1 MYIRSKITMSNKKT
15 FYLII
20 FISLLFGFTL
30 IVRNDKIKL
39 KDIKSALKVSGV
51 VFKDEQI
58 NTMTNYI
65 ERNKSGYIEM
75 RGYQLDND
83 VTPALKYSIPN
94 NLNNNFSYDISS
106 DSLGLPKN
114 KREIAHLQIS
124 ELAYLIKNKKISSLE
139 LTEIYLNRIKKLDKK
154 INAFVTITENL
165 AIEQAKKADKEI
177 KDGNYKGLLH
187 GIPYGI
193 KDLASYPKFPTTW
206 GAMPLKNQVIN
217 KKAEVIEKLEK
228 AGAVMLGKLS
238 TGSLARGDVWFKG
251 KTKNPWN
258 LSQGSSGSSAGSA
271 SATAA
276 GLVAFSIGTETL
288 GSIVSP
294 ATRCGVTGLRPT
306 FGSVSTDGFMTL
318 SWSMDKVGPITRTAK
333 GSAIVFNTIRNTGEK
348 KEKKEIIFDKKLKK
362 IRIGFLEELF
372 LNDTSRYSE
381 NNNITLSLLKEDY
394 TLEKV
399 SLPIDYPYSVFDIIL
414 RSEAGAFFDEF
425 LLNNL
430 DSNMVQQGERSRANS
445 LRQSRLIPAVEYI
458 QANRHRSNLISE
470 FNSIINDYDVII
482 SPTFGKNQMLI
493 TNLTGHPVISVP
505 NGFDKKGNP
514 TSISFIG
521 NYHNEDKIL
530 YLASLYQTKT
540 NFHRNAPSGF

>member
-1 MYIRSKITMSNKKT
+1 MSNKKT

-51 VFKDEQI
+51 IFKDEQI

-154 INAFVTITENL
+154 INAFVTITETL

-333 GSAIVFNTIRNTGEK
+333 GSAIVFSTIRNTGEK